1 MEEGE
6 RFKAKSKIVVEQAF
20 ENIITYQNNEKYVD
34 IVKASKENFL
44 DNLNKEV
51 VKVKENHKNRLNRMF
66 DFLKEMN

>member
-20 ENIITYQNNEKYVD
+20 ENIITYQKNEKFVD
-34 IVKASKENFL
+34 IVQAAKENFL

-51 VKVKENHKNRLNRMF
+51 DKVKENQKNRVSRML